1 MAGTLGTGLFGL
13 TILSGIVLC
22 WLGGHAYRRWTEPG
36 VTPFAAM
43 AVTLGLSGIA
53 GGVVGIVRGGAIPED
68 SMPLWTDVALVG
80 WALAM
85 IPWLLF
91 ALQYTGRHSR
101 FRPRTI
107 VAIAAPVSG
116 IPLVIWLDTIVDV
129 GSDVIVPIFGTV
141 AFLYV
146 LGLLIVGSYLVVRTT
161 REYGHL
167 SLSQGVSLAAAAIGP
182 ILVINSVGTLSRET
196 SDAVVFGAY
205 AVAFLMPAVALGLAV
220 LRYDMF
226 ESTPA
231 AGALGERAIPRETDD
246 LVFVVDR
253 DGRVIRINETAMD
266 RLGVTRAKPLGDP
279 LGLLLGT
286 SVEELRETETV
297 ELETVAGKRRF
308 DPQVSS
314 FTDQHGRQLGS
325 LLSLRDVT
333 DRELRKQRLEVLNRV
348 LRHNISNRVD
358 VIKSNAE
365 AVTAGPDSDYVEAIR
380 NSADELSSISSK
392 ARATDALVSRPAR
405 TTEDDLAAVVR
416 ELTEDHTVALDL
428 PAAAPLVTDWE
439 ALRGALDSAI
449 ENALEHAEESVAV
462 TVEQED
468 DGYAVV
474 VADDGSGIPESELAS
489 LDAGTETPLQHGTGI
504 GLWQLKWA
512 VTKLGGDVS
521 FDTADGTTVR
531 IAVPDQS
538 S

>member
-1 MAGTLGTGLFGL
+1 
-13 TILSGIVLC
+13 
-22 WLGGHAYRRWTEPG
+22 
-36 VTPFAAM
+36 
-43 AVTLGLSGIA
+43 
-53 GGVVGIVRGGAIPED
+53 
-68 SMPLWTDVALVG
+68 
-80 WALAM
+80 
-85 IPWLLF
+85 
-91 ALQYTGRHSR
+91 
-101 FRPRTI
+101 
-107 VAIAAPVSG
+107 
-116 IPLVIWLDTIVDV
+116 
-129 GSDVIVPIFGTV
+129 
-141 AFLYV
+141 
-146 LGLLIVGSYLVVRTT
+146 
-161 REYGHL
+161 
-167 SLSQGVSLAAAAIGP
+167 VSLAAAAIGP

-205 AVAFLMPAVALGLAV
+205 AVAFLTPALALGLAV
-220 LRYDMF
+220 FRYDMF

-253 DGRVIRINETAMD
+253 DGRLIRINETAMD
-266 RLGVTRAKPLGDP
+266 RLGVTGTRPLGDS
-279 LGLLLGT
+279 LGELVGA

-314 FTDQHGRQLGS
+314 FTDQHGRRLGN

-365 AVTAGPDSDYVEAIR
+365 AVTAGPDSEYVEAIR
-380 NSADELSSISSK
+380 DSADELSSISSK
-392 ARATDALVSRPAR
+392 ARATDALVSRTAR
-405 TTEDDLAAVVR
+405 TSEGDLAVVAR
-416 ELTEDHTVALDL
+416 ELTEDQAVDLDL

-439 ALRGALDSAI
+439 ALRGALESAI

-462 TVEQED
+462 SIEEAD

-474 VADDGSGIPESELAS
+474 VADDGPGIPESELAS
-489 LDAGTETPLQHGTGI
+489 LDAGTETPLQHGTGL

-512 VTKLGGDVS
+512 VTRFGGDLS

-531 IAVPDQS
+531 IVVPDQS
-538 S
+538 G